1 MPTGQVSAVNC
12 FASVYPGSPTSGEFT
27 SANRILVEPT
37 SSVSPSTMYVTV
49 SVKQAAVPLHWGML
63 PDGGPL
69 GGPLE
74 GLKEKARTPTTSA
87 ATMIMATPS
96 VQVPRMLLPTASSG
110 APTAIGL
117 RPIK

>member
-49 SVKQAAVPLHWGML
+49 SVKQAAVPLHWGVL
-63 PDGGPL
+63 TDGGPVVGL
-69 GGPLE
+69 PE
-74 GLKEKARTPTTSA
+74 GLKENARTPTTRA

-96 VQVPRMLLPTASSG
+96 DQVPRIISAPQRAAPARLVSAS
-110 APTAIGL
+110 TD
-117 RPIK
+117 